1 MLLSALV
8 LSAVLSPGPP
18 GRRSGDERRD
28 ARRLCGRRAQA
39 AIDAGLA
46 AFKKRRFAQ
55 AEGTSRRRWMRTP
68 ASAAP
73 YFYLAY
79 TYYKQAE
86 PKRPFHPDK
95 QKAKDMFAKAY
106 AIDPAF
112 RPVWG
117 EVGGPRGSD
126 SGSGGARGRRAGRFL
141 QERLRRPSGSTPG

>member
-8 LSAVLSPGPP
+8 LSAASLNPATQATNAVVATDFPASNP
-18 GRRSGDERRD
+18 S
-28 ARRLCGRRAQA
+28 AAQA
-39 AIDAGLA
+39 DIDAGLA
-46 AFKKRRFAQ
+46 AFKRRRFTQ
-55 AEGTSRRRWMRTP
+55 AEASFQKAMNADPG
-68 ASAAP
+68 SAAP

-95 QKAKDMFAKAY
+95 QKSKEMFAKAY

-117 EVGGPRGSD
+117 EPK
-126 SGSGGARGRRAGRFL
+126 AAKK
-141 QERLRRPSGSTPG
+141 

>member
-8 LSAVLSPGPP
+8 LSAILSPAPQAAEAVTSTEMSAGP
-18 GRRSGDERRD
+18 S
-28 ARRLCGRRAQA
+28 AAAQA
-39 AIDAGLA
+39 AIDTGLA
-46 AFKKRRFAQ
+46 AFKKRRFTQ
-55 AEGTSRRRWMRTP
+55 AEASFQKALAADPG
-68 ASAAP
+68 SAAP

-95 QKAKDMFAKAY
+95 QKSKDMFAKAY

-117 EVGGPRGSD
+117 E
-126 SGSGGARGRRAGRFL
+126 ARTAKK
-141 QERLRRPSGSTPG
+141 

>member
-8 LSAVLSPGPP
+8 LSAVLSPAPQAAEAVTSTDLPAGP
-18 GRRSGDERRD
+18 S
-28 ARRLCGRRAQA
+28 AASQT

-55 AEGTSRRRWMRTP
+55 AEVSFQKALDADPG
-68 ASAAP
+68 SAAP

-95 QKAKDMFAKAY
+95 QKSKDMFAKAY

-117 EVGGPRGSD
+117 E
-126 SGSGGARGRRAGRFL
+126 ARAAKK
-141 QERLRRPSGSTPG
+141 